1 MIWNAS
7 ECTADEDKALLLLP
21 RPLKLE
27 GSPTGSVSVSMGSPL
42 SWSPFSSAPGRRT
55 LILVMVSLLIAEG
68 VDNRLIS

>member
-7 ECTADEDKALLLLP
+7 EGTVDEDEALLLLP
-21 RPLKLE
+21 RPLELE
-27 GSPTGSVSVSMGSPL
+27 DSPAAFVSVSMGSPS
-42 SWSPFSSAPGRRT
+42 SWSPSFSSPRRQT